1 MKVKMDHWAYIDIVL
16 ITLKIRRIV
25 NSYTIFIIKT
35 PLSLFTV
42 HLPTIMF
49 VCFVIM
55 FYLSFL
61 PGNGRYNNLY
71 TLLENRVLKLS
82 FELKALQMT
91 FSKSRISHQRYSVKK
106 GNTSTRVS
114 FLIKLQT
121 LGLRPAT
128 LLKKRLWHKCFPVNF
143 AKFLRTPFFTEHL
156 LVTASESLLH
166 FSSGNKNTD
175 EISLLLVTNF
185 NYLEG
190 SVHLFHL
197 LLCPKI

>member
-1 MKVKMDHWAYIDIVL
+1 MKVKMDHWAYIDIIL

-82 FELKALQMT
+82 FELKAL
-91 FSKSRISHQRYSVKK
+91 
-106 GNTSTRVS
+106 
-114 FLIKLQT
+114 
-121 LGLRPAT
+121 
-128 LLKKRLWHKCFPVNF
+128 
-143 AKFLRTPFFTEHL
+143 
-156 LVTASESLLH
+156 
-166 FSSGNKNTD
+166 
-175 EISLLLVTNF
+175 
-185 NYLEG
+185 
-190 SVHLFHL
+190 
-197 LLCPKI
+197 